1 MAPLASDVTAGTN
14 ATIAHYNNLRADV
27 NRGLKTNTTVAYSGT
42 VNFDL
47 SLGNVFTVTC
57 AGNPT
62 FTVSNATIVDQFFM
76 VIVIQD
82 ATGSRIPTWFSTI
95 KWPNNVVP
103 TFTVTAN
110 KKDKF
115 IFQVTGTGTFDGDVI
130 GQNI

>member
-1 MAPLASDVTAGTN
+1 MAPQSSDVTAGTN

-27 NRGLKTNTTVAYSGT
+27 NKGLKTNTTVAYSGT

-62 FTVSNATIVDQFFM
+62 FTITNGTVDQFF
-76 VIVIQD
+76 VVKVIQD
-82 ATGSRIPTWFSTI
+82 ATGSRIPVWFSTI

-110 KKDKF
+110 KADKF
-115 IFQVTGTGTFDGDVI
+115 GFQVTGAGTYDGCVI
-130 GQNI
+130 SQNL